1 LGDEMNGLTFDDAT
15 HKYAYKGKPVPSVT
29 QILTAGKD
37 ISFIPQSAL
46 DRGSR
51 VHAAIHESIEGVEGE
66 LSADADELCYVRQAM
81 RFLENFQI
89 EHSETMIFNKALWYA
104 GRMDL
109 VGKMNGRR
117 WLIDWKLNGIYES
130 TGPQLAAYQHAW
142 NAKNKRQK
150 IEKCGAV
157 ILRENSFELVDADSN
172 RWMTKRRQDFET
184 FRKARN
190 EYECK
195 ISDALLSM

>member
-1 LGDEMNGLTFDDAT
+1 MTGLTFDEST
-15 HKYAYKGKPVPSVT
+15 HQYSYNGKPVPSVT

-37 ISFIPQSAL
+37 ISFVPQSAL
-46 DRGSR
+46 NKGSR
-51 VHAAIHESIEGVEGE
+51 VHAAIHAHIRGWPLNAGPEEQE
-66 LSADADELCYVRQAM
+66 YVNQAK
-81 RFLENFQI
+81 RFLVEFQI
-89 EHSETMIFNKALWYA
+89 EHSETMIFNKSLWYA

-109 VGKMNGRR
+109 VGTMNGRR

-184 FRKARN
+184 FRKARAN
-190 EYECK
+190 YENLHNKSLCAM
-195 ISDALLSM
+195 SEA